1 MRMAGGGAAGTG
13 KSNLTTG
20 TKKMTKEM
28 TEFTLRESCSY
39 PRSAHRRPETIL
51 FFFCGGA
58 QRRSIQSIYP
68 RRDRETNLAATNGG
82 RTRDGLMGRG
92 AAYLAEAEEATART
106 LTLAL
111 LRAPRPARGG
121 VTPWGRSAI
130 LEAMAGGEPSAAV
143 AVVRR
148 RRRGA
153 GGLGCEW

>member
-1 MRMAGGGAAGTG
+1 
-13 KSNLTTG
+13 
-20 TKKMTKEM
+20 
-28 TEFTLRESCSY
+28 
-39 PRSAHRRPETIL
+39 
-51 FFFCGGA
+51 
-58 QRRSIQSIYP
+58 
-68 RRDRETNLAATNGG
+68 
-82 RTRDGLMGRG
+82 MGRG

-106 LTLAL
+106 LTLPF
-111 LRAPRPARGG
+111 LRPPRPAASGG